1 MAQVI
6 EYHPVSFELP
16 ASSPLR
22 REFYKR
28 RSHIPGVGALD
39 ESDYEGFDRQTLLYD
54 MAIDRAGRTLLGF
67 APPMVNLAA
76 ELLPILAEARRSEDH
91 RWTRLRL
98 RRLRRFRHEQWE
110 LPLPRRW
117 GSVDSL
123 EVRLRFANGLEFEAR
138 VERLQL
144 RPVFQQWSTLQKDN
158 PLEWIDDWVQY
169 AATQGAERAL
179 LYDNGSAYAGE
190 FTERCS
196 RIDAEIEVVV
206 IPWEFPYG
214 PLRSYHNQF
223 AQAAQM
229 NHASRVLGACAWQ
242 GHLDL
247 DEYPVAPEGL
257 DQLLRNHFR
266 RRAILRLDSYMV
278 PAIEGEVE
286 SGRLP
291 RARDF
296 GHRAIAPRG
305 KAHKC
310 FSRPEGLR
318 EARTHNGRC
327 RFGFLRGP
335 VPVERAYFLHYER
348 LTTDWRG
355 GARGADR
362 PFDPALHARST
373 AVQAAFAELE
383 SRASREAASCA
394 TPLSIERT
402 DAP

>member
-1 MAQVI
+1 MAQII

-158 PLEWIDDWVQY
+158 PLEWIDDWMTY
-169 AATQGAERAL
+169 AADQGAERVL
-179 LYDNGSAYAGE
+179 LYDNGSAYAAGLVE
-190 FTERCS
+190 HCS
-196 RIDAEIEVVV
+196 RIPVEVEVVV
-206 IPWEFPYG
+206 IPWDFPFG
-214 PLRSYHNQF
+214 PPRSHYNNF
-223 AQAAQM
+223 AQAAQL
-229 NHASRVLGACAWQ
+229 NHASRVLGACTWQ
-242 GHLDL
+242 GFLDL
-247 DEYPVAPEGL
+247 DEYPVAPGGL
-257 DQLLRNHFR
+257 ERLLRAQPRHR
-266 RRAILRLDSYMV
+266 GLLRLDNYLV
-278 PAIEGEVE
+278 PAIEGEVK
-286 SGRLP
+286 SGQLP

-296 GHRAIAPRG
+296 RHRALAPRG
-305 KAHKC
+305 KGHKC

-327 RFGFLRGP
+327 RLGYVRRAIP
-335 VPVERAYFLHYER
+335 IEEAYFLHFDR
-348 LTTDWRG
+348 LTTGWKG
-355 GARGADR
+355 QRGADR
-362 PFDPALHARST
+362 PFDPALHVRST
-373 AVQAAFAELE
+373 AVQAAFSELE
-383 SRASREAASCA
+383 PQASRDAA
-394 TPLSIERT
+394 LSAIPPSMARV